1 MAARHPE
8 WVGETMW
15 MNVYSGTIHAYNE
28 DDNTVTEI
36 KKKAPIPDKEWEEAY
51 RQYTKEGTSNIF

>member
-1 MAARHPE
+1 
-8 WVGETMW
+8 MW